1 LDAVSQQTR
10 VISEPPTVSIVTPS
24 FEMAGFLRETIESV
38 LAQDWPHVDYL
49 VMDGGS
55 RDGTRE
61 LLEGYGDRIRWV
73 SRPDGGQAAAV
84 NSGFADTR
92 GSIFTF
98 LNADDIYRPGALH
111 TAVEG
116 FDRRPDAS
124 VVYGDADFVDGDG
137 RTVVPYPVR
146 DFDRDLLIGECFIC
160 QPAAFVRREAWSD
173 CGGLDASLR
182 YALDYDFWIR
192 LSERHR
198 LVRIDGTLAT
208 SRMHSDNKTLGERG
222 GLYRESIAV
231 AKRHFGYVPMSWLEP
246 YARYRVDH
254 VDQFYELARA
264 GAGAWHRTEPA
275 PAPSLLARLAGRR
288 SRGALRRRLDVEELS
303 AALPR
308 PSRGDTTGHRR
319 PPLRARAP
327 APGPDGLRRR
337 APHRPDR
344 RPRARRLR
352 ALPPDP
358 GGAAWP
364 RGRGQPPLGLDLAAG
379 ARRRRRTA
387 SLLPGLPGRVRVA
400 EIDEPGPFHN
410 MAR

>member
-1 LDAVSQQTR
+1 MEAVSQKTQVT
-10 VISEPPTVSIVTPS
+10 SEPATVSIVTPS
-24 FEMAGFLRETIESV
+24 FEMAGFLRETIDSV

-61 LLEGYGDRIRWV
+61 LLESYGDRIRWV

-98 LNADDIYRPGALH
+98 LNADDIYRPGAVR

-116 FDRRPDAS
+116 FDRHPDAS

-137 RTVVPYPVR
+137 RTVMPYPVR

-231 AKRHFGYVPMSWLEP
+231 AKCHFGYVPMSWLEP

-254 VDQFYELARA
+254 VDQFYE
-264 GAGAWHRTEPA
+264 HSD
-275 PAPSLLARLAGRR
+275 PSRR
-288 SRGALRRRLDVEELS
+288 SRAL
-303 AALPR
+303 ALALGIGQNP
-308 PSRGDTTGHRR
+308 
-319 PPLRARAP
+319 
-327 APGPDGLRRR
+327 
-337 APHRPDR
+337 
-344 RPRARRLR
+344 RRLR
-352 ALPPDP
+352 RFWRDWQADGREELFDD
-358 GGAAWP
+358 AWMSKSY
-364 RGRGQPPLGLDLAAG
+364 RGRFPVPAEATRLVVVGHHYALVRRPLVLTVSVDG
-379 ARRRRRTA
+379 RRVGRIVVRERGDFERSLPIPGELRGREAEVSLRSAWTWRPEHDGGDERRL
-387 SLLPGLPGRVRVA
+387 SCLVYRVA
-400 EIDEPGPFHN
+400 FE
-410 MAR
+410 